1 MSITKLLE
9 AWDWLKGSKDL
20 KDITEGP
27 VAQALEISFE
37 VDRMIKEYRGKV
49 SDARKKQMTQRLEEI
64 QMELETM
71 LTVSTSLWR
80 IEGAR
85 GSVKKATIALSAIQ
99 GAEFARL
106 ELVRIWW
113 AIEQGH
119 LPMAEPSKKAKWL
132 QKRQAYLRILPFYR
146 TFASQMA
153 GAAVVAEREISQAR
167 KNQGAAREAVAEVR
181 RQNERD
187 AVEQLRMLQQ
197 DSEGFMSDERAAT
210 LDRDRFLAVRTWA
223 LGQDQRI
230 RDLISAGNEL
240 FLAN

>member
-9 AWDWLKGSKDL
+9 AWDWLKGSHDL
-20 KDITEGP
+20 KEISEGP
-27 VAQALEISFE
+27 VARALELSSE
-37 VDRMIKEYRGKV
+37 VDRMVKEYRGKV
-49 SDARKKQMTQRLEEI
+49 ASAREKQMRQRLEEI

-71 LTVSTSLWR
+71 LTVKTSMWR

-85 GSVKKATIALSAIQ
+85 GSVKKAAVTMSAIQ

-113 AIEQGH
+113 EMEEGH
-119 LPMAEPSKKAKWL
+119 LPTPEPSKKAKWL
-132 QKRQAYLRILPFYR
+132 EKRQAYLRILPFYR

-153 GAAVVAEREISQAR
+153 GAAMMAERDMAQAR
-167 KNQGAAREAVAEVR
+167 KNQGAAREAVTEVR
-181 RQNERD
+181 RQNEKD

-197 DSEGFMSDERAAT
+197 DSNGFMSDERAAT
-210 LDRDRFLAVRTWA
+210 LDRDRFLAVRKWS
-223 LGQDQRI
+223 LEQDQRI
-230 RDLISAGNEL
+230 RDLIGAGNEL